1 MRGEDG
7 WHRSV
12 AGVVRRT
19 FEAAVEDNIPFLA
32 SALSFDLLLTTI
44 PFAVLLLGAVG
55 YIVQHQTAVQQ
66 IDIPTLLARVLPLA
80 GLGRAALAE
89 LQSLIENVAENR
101 ARLFL
106 FGIPLFIW
114 FSTRL
119 FGGLRI
125 ALNEV
130 FDTDETR
137 HWALAKLLDLGMVIL
152 TAVLL
157 AANVYLLAM
166 GGRVEGALEGA
177 GGLIQWVYRFAVQI
191 VALAFSVALFF
202 VIFKILPSRQIFWRT
217 ALVASVFCAVAFE
230 VAKRL
235 YALYL
240 TRVATLDR
248 LVSDANI
255 VAFLLFLLWIYY
267 MAFVF
272 MLGGEVA
279 ETYDLIRMRRQQ
291 RVRLA

>member
-1 MRGEDG
+1 M
-7 WHRSV
+7 
-12 AGVVRRT
+12 VRRT
-19 FEAAVEDNIPFLA
+19 LEAAVEDNIPFLA

-44 PFAVLLLGAVG
+44 PFAVLLLGTVG
-55 YIVQHQTAVQQ
+55 YIVQYQTAVQQ
-66 IDIPTLLARVLPLA
+66 IDVPTLLARVLPLE

-89 LQSLIENVAENR
+89 LQILIENVAANR

-106 FGIPLFIW
+106 FGIPLFVW

-119 FGGLRI
+119 FGGLRV
-125 ALNEV
+125 ALNEI

-137 HWALAKLLDLGMVIL
+137 HWALAKLLDLGMVLL
-152 TAVLL
+152 TALLL

-166 GGRVEGALEGA
+166 GGRVEGALDGA
-177 GGLIQWVYRFAVQI
+177 PWLVQWLYRLAVQI
-191 VALAFSVALFF
+191 VALGFSVALFF
-202 VIFKILPSRQIFWRT
+202 VIFKIIPSRRISWRT

-279 ETYDLIRMRRQQ
+279 ETYDLVRMRRQQ

>member
-1 MRGEDG
+1 VKVDGG

-12 AGVVRRT
+12 TGVVRRT
-19 FEAAVEDNIPFLA
+19 LEAAVEDNIPFLA
-32 SALSFDLLLTTI
+32 SAVSFDLLLTTI
-44 PFAVLLLGAVG
+44 PFFVLLLGAVG
-55 YIVQHQTAVQQ
+55 YIVQYQTVVQQ
-66 IDIPTLLARVLPLA
+66 VDVPTLMARVLPMA

-89 LQSLIENVAENR
+89 LEHLIENVAANR
-101 ARLFL
+101 AKLFL
-106 FGIPLFIW
+106 FGIPIFIW

-119 FGGLRI
+119 FGSLRV
-125 ALNEV
+125 ALNEI

-137 HWALAKLLDLGMVIL
+137 HPALAKLKDLGMVLL
-152 TAVLL
+152 TGSLL
-157 AANVYLLAM
+157 AANIYLLAM
-166 GGRVEGALEGA
+166 GGRVEGAL
-177 GGLIQWVYRFAVQI
+177 GGPWLIQWLYRLALQI
-191 VALAFSVALFF
+191 VALASSVTLFF
-202 VIFKILPSRQIFWRT
+202 VIFKLLPSRKIYWRT
-217 ALVASVFCAVAFE
+217 ALVAAVFCAVAFE

-248 LVSDANI
+248 LVSDANV

-279 ETYDLIRMRRQQ
+279 ETYDLIRMRRNQ
-291 RVRLA
+291 RVVLA

>member
-1 MRGEDG
+1 
-7 WHRSV
+7 
-12 AGVVRRT
+12 VRRT
-19 FEAAVEDNIPFLA
+19 LEAAVEDNIPFLA
-32 SALSFDLLLTTI
+32 SAVSFDLLLTII
-44 PFAVLLLGAVG
+44 PFAALLLGAVG
-55 YIVQHQTAVQQ
+55 FLVQHQSVAQQ
-66 IDIPTLLARVLPLA
+66 VDVPTLLERVLPLA
-80 GLGRAALAE
+80 GAGRAALDE
-89 LQSLIENVAENR
+89 MKHLIANVAANR
-101 ARLFL
+101 VKLTFL
-106 FGIPLFIW
+106 GIPLFIW

-119 FGGLRI
+119 FGGLRA

-130 FDTDETR
+130 FDTEETR
-137 HWALAKLLDLGMVIL
+137 PWALAKLLDLGMVLL
-152 TAVLL
+152 TGSLL
-157 AANVYLLAM
+157 VANVYLLAV
-166 GGRVEGALEGA
+166 GGRVEGLLEGSFV
-177 GGLIQWVYRFAVQI
+177 LEWLYRFAVQI
-191 VALAFSVALFF
+191 VALAFSVSLFF
-202 VIFKILPSRQIFWRT
+202 VIFKFLPSRRIYWQT
-217 ALVASVFCAVAFE
+217 ALVAAVFCALAFE

-248 LVSDANI
+248 LFSDANA

>member
-1 MRGEDG
+1 VRSDGG

-19 FEAAVEDNIPFLA
+19 WEAAVEDNIPFLA
-32 SALSFDLLLTTI
+32 SAVSFDLLLTI
-44 PFAVLLLGAVG
+44 LPFTALLLGAVG
-55 YIVQHQTAVQQ
+55 YLVQYQSATQQ
-66 IDIPTLLARVLPLA
+66 VDVPTLLERVLPVA
-80 GLGRAALAE
+80 GAGRAALDE
-89 LQSLIENVAENR
+89 IKQLITNVAANR
-101 ARLFL
+101 AKLTFL
-106 FGIPLFIW
+106 GIPLFLW

-119 FGGLRI
+119 FGGLRA
-125 ALNEV
+125 ALNEI

-137 HWALAKLLDLGMVIL
+137 PWALGKVLDLGMVLL
-152 TAVLL
+152 TGSLL
-157 AANVYLLAM
+157 VGNVYLLAI
-166 GGRVEGALEGA
+166 GGRVEGMLEGTFALEF
-177 GGLIQWVYRFAVQI
+177 LYRLAVQI

-202 VIFKILPSRQIFWRT
+202 VIFKFLPSRRIHWRT
-217 ALVASVFCAVAFE
+217 ALVAAVFCALAFE

-248 LVSDANI
+248 LFSDANA
-255 VAFLLFLLWIYY
+255 VAMLLFLLWIYY

>member
-1 MRGEDG
+1 M
-7 WHRSV
+7 
-12 AGVVRRT
+12 RRT

-32 SALSFDLLLTTI
+32 SALSFDLLLTAI
-44 PFAVLLLGAVG
+44 PFTVLLLGAIG
-55 YIVQHQTAVQQ
+55 YIVQYQSAIQQ
-66 IDIPTLLARVLPLA
+66 VDIPTLLERVLPVGGA
-80 GLGRAALAE
+80 GRAALAE
-89 LQSLIENVAENR
+89 LERLITNVAENR
-101 ARLFL
+101 AKLTGFGVPLFL
-106 FGIPLFIW
+106 W

-119 FGGLRI
+119 FGGLRA
-125 ALNEV
+125 ALNEI

-137 HWALAKLLDLGMVIL
+137 HILFFKLQDVGMVLL
-152 TAVLL
+152 TSALL
-157 AANVYLLAM
+157 TANVYVLAA
-166 GGRVEGALEGA
+166 GGRVEGTLGGPFLIGWLYRIALQV
-177 GGLIQWVYRFAVQI
+177 I
-191 VALAFSVALFF
+191 ALAFSVGLFF
-202 VIFKILPSRQIFWRT
+202 VIFKLVPSRRIYWQT
-217 ALVASVFCAVAFE
+217 ALVASVFCALAFE

-235 YALYL
+235 YTLYL

-248 LVSDANI
+248 LVSDANV